1 MKYNLFNMMA
11 LDIFLSS
18 VSKRKFEEMYS
29 EIQGDIFAIP
39 LMSWDIY
46 SSANS
51 EKLLEAERLQDIT
64 KVKLLASKF
73 KWENNIDSIFEN
85 EQFEAILITD
95 INQEILWVNNGFSNM
110 TGFSKTEA
118 LGNTPRFL
126 QGPKT
131 SVMRRQSIRKK
142 LSANLPFKEVI
153 VNHKKDGT
161 SYECEV
167 KIFPLNKND
176 NKTHYIAL
184 ERKVG

>member
-1 MKYNLFNMMA
+1 MKNNLFNMMS

-18 VSKRKFEEMYS
+18 VSKSKFEEMYS
-29 EIQGDIFAIP
+29 TIDTNILALP

-46 SSANS
+46 SNANS
-51 EKLLEAERLQDIT
+51 ERLIESKRLQDIT
-64 KVKLLASKF
+64 KVKTLASKF
-73 KWENNIDSIFEN
+73 KWENDIDSIFKK
-85 EQFEAILITD
+85 EQFEAIIITD
-95 INQEILWVNNGFSNM
+95 SNQEILWVNNGFSNM
-110 TGFSKTEA
+110 TGFSKAEA

-131 SVMRRQSIRKK
+131 SVKRKQSIRKK

-161 SYECEV
+161 SYKCEV